1 MSFISYFLTYFLSNF
16 SLIYRYGPILLHL
29 LPSQLL
35 LITSNIHNN
44 KTVYHFHS
52 TLPLPASSIGFVAGV
67 FRKKQISPT
76 SSVCAVVDTTHQY
89 MVDYCVE
96 VVKKAATYL
105 GTVFSHEC
113 VERVKLLKST
123 SFVFVN
129 EPPEP
134 YSVTKN
140 LVILD
145 RDLLIGEKVLIQ

>member
-1 MSFISYFLTYFLSNF
+1 MI
-16 SLIYRYGPILLHL
+16 
-29 LPSQLL
+29 
-35 LITSNIHNN
+35 
-44 KTVYHFHS
+44 
-52 TLPLPASSIGFVAGV
+52 
-67 FRKKQISPT
+67 
-76 SSVCAVVDTTHQY
+76 
-89 MVDYCVE
+89 DYCVE
-96 VVKKAATYL
+96 VVRKAVTYL

-145 RDLLIGEKVLIQ
+145 RDLLIGEKVFKIIYIIIIISIIISILIFTHHSPIFQNSTCIVSDS